1 MTLTTITCEEMHRM
15 PWTRDLRTKEGLHQW
30 VASREE
36 AGRVIDVQNCELG
49 HWYAYD
55 ADPYGVNPETAG
67 RNAADRDEP
76 VCPQCGK
83 QWVGLGGRPLT
94 REGPSHVPPHPQRSG
109 VMLKELEREP
119 L

>member
-55 ADPYGVNPETAG
+55 ADPYGVNPELPEEMQQIGTNRFVRSAESNG
-67 RNAADRDEP
+67 
-76 VCPQCGK
+76 
-83 QWVGLGGRPLT
+83 WVW
-94 REGPSHVPPHPQRSG
+94 EGDLSPEKVRAMYHRIR
-109 VMLKELEREP
+109 KEVA
-119 L
+119 